1 MKTIQ
6 LNKSTF
12 ALAFFALMM
21 CFSQNAKA
29 QSLLDFDFYSTE
41 GTTSES
47 MTGRIFGLSDNST
60 STPSSVALF
69 TINGVTVNTIF
80 SVYDSIYRNFT
91 VDNGQITAANFNI
104 TMRGTS
110 RTVNGR
116 RVQTAIPGTD
126 YYIQNLKFG
135 YAGQNGANFFPVPE
149 DYETPILVYV
159 NNAGFSA
166 VTYTQVAS
174 VPEPSSFS
182 LLAIGLG
189 GLALVRRRK

>member
-1 MKTIQ
+1 MKIIQ

-29 QSLLDFDFYSTE
+29 QSLLDFDFYSTT
-41 GTTSES
+41 GTTSAS
-47 MTGRIFGLSDNST
+47 MSGRIFGLSDNST
-60 STPSSVALF
+60 STPSSVTLF

-80 SVYDSIYRNFT
+80 SVYDTPARNFT

-110 RTVNGR
+110 RFENGR
-116 RVQTAIPGTD
+116 PVQTAIPGTD
-126 YYIQNLKFG
+126 YYSQLLKLG
-135 YAGQNGANFFPVPE
+135 YAGQNGAVFSPVFG
-149 DYETPILVYV
+149 DNETPRLAYV
-159 NNAGFSA
+159 NNTGFSA
-166 VTYTQVAS
+166 VTYTQAAS

>member
-1 MKTIQ
+1 MQIIRI
-6 LNKSTF
+6 NKITP
-12 ALAFFALMM
+12 ALAFFALMT

-29 QSLLDFDFYSTE
+29 QSLLDFDFYSTK

-80 SVYDSIYRNFT
+80 SVYDSYSVFT
-91 VDNGQITAANFNI
+91 VNDGQITGADYSNAIFGKSKRKN
-104 TMRGTS
+104 GTW
-110 RTVNGR
+110 VE
-116 RVQTAIPGTD
+116 TAIPGTV
-126 YYIQNLKFG
+126 YFMEELTLG
-135 YAGQNGANFFPVPE
+135 YAGQNHANFFPVSG
-149 DYETPILVYV
+149 DYQNPPLVYV

-174 VPEPSSFS
+174 VPEPSALS

>member
-1 MKTIQ
+1 MKIIQ

-29 QSLLDFDFYSTE
+29 QSLLDFDFYSTT
-41 GTTSES
+41 GTTSAS
-47 MTGRIFGLSDNST
+47 MSGRIFGLSDNST
-60 STPSSVALF
+60 STPSSVTLF

-110 RTVNGR
+110 RIVNGT
-116 RVQTAIPGTD
+116 RVETARPGTD
-126 YYIQNLKFG
+126 YYSQYLKLG
-135 YAGQNGANFFPVPE
+135 YAGQNAAIFRPVLG
-149 DYETPILVYV
+149 DNETPFLSYV

-166 VTYTQVAS
+166 VTYTQAAS
-174 VPEPSSFS
+174 VPEPSALSF
-182 LLAIGLG
+182 LAIGLG

>member
-1 MKTIQ
+1 MNMTQTKKNI
-6 LNKSTF
+6 LS
-12 ALAFFALMM
+12 LAFFALTT

-29 QSLLDFDFYSTE
+29 QSLLDFDFYSTK

-80 SVYDSIYRNFT
+80 SVYDGYSDFT
-91 VDNGQITAANFNI
+91 VDNGQITGANFNI
-104 TMRGTS
+104 AMIGES
-110 RTVNGR
+110 RFENEIMVE
-116 RVQTAIPGTD
+116 TAIPGTD
-126 YYIQNLKFG
+126 YYFQNLKLG
-135 YAGQNGANFFPVPE
+135 YAGQNAAVFFPVSE
-149 DYETPILVYV
+149 DYETPFLVYV

-166 VTYTQVAS
+166 VTYTQAAS

>member
-1 MKTIQ
+1 MTQTKKNI
-6 LNKSTF
+6 LS
-12 ALAFFALMM
+12 LAFFALTT

-29 QSLLDFDFYSTE
+29 QSLLDFDFYSTG
-41 GTTSES
+41 GTTSQS

-91 VDNGQITAANFNI
+91 VDNGQITVANFNI

-110 RTVNGR
+110 RFQNGR
-116 RVQTAIPGTD
+116 PVETAIPGTD
-126 YYIQNLKFG
+126 YYSQYLKLG
-135 YAGQNGANFFPVPE
+135 YAGQNAAIFRPVFG
-149 DYETPILVYV
+149 DNETPWLSYV

-166 VTYTQVAS
+166 VTYTQAAS

>member
-1 MKTIQ
+1 MKVIQ
-6 LNKSTF
+6 LNKTTF
-12 ALAFFALMM
+12 ALAFFALMT

-29 QSLLDFDFYSTE
+29 QSLLDFDFYSTG
-41 GTTSES
+41 GTVGES

-80 SVYDSIYRNFT
+80 SAYNTIYRNFT
-91 VDNGQITAANFNI
+91 VNDGQITGANFNNQI
-104 TMRGTS
+104 RGTS
-110 RTVNGR
+110 RIVNGSM
-116 RVQTAIPGTD
+116 VQTAIPGTV
-126 YYIQNLKFG
+126 YYFENLTLG
-135 YAGQNGANFFPVPE
+135 YAGQNHADFFPVSG
-149 DYETPILVYV
+149 DYQNPPLVYR

-174 VPEPSSFS
+174 VPEPSALS

-189 GLALVRRRK
+189 GLAMARRRK

>member
-1 MKTIQ
+1 MKIIQ
-6 LNKSTF
+6 VNKTTF

-29 QSLLDFDFYSTE
+29 QSLIDFDFYSTK

-80 SVYDSIYRNFT
+80 SAWDSIYRNFT
-91 VDNGQITAANFNI
+91 VDNGQITGANFNI
-104 TMRGTS
+104 TMIGES
-110 RTVNGR
+110 RFENEIMVE
-116 RVQTAIPGTD
+116 TAIPGTD
-126 YYIQNLKFG
+126 YYFQNLKLG
-135 YAGQNGANFFPVPE
+135 YAGQNAANFFPVSE
-149 DYETPILVYV
+149 DYETPFLVYV

-166 VTYTQVAS
+166 VTYTQAAS

>member
-1 MKTIQ
+1 MKIIQ

-29 QSLLDFDFYSTE
+29 QSLLDFDFYSTT
-41 GTTSES
+41 GTTSAS
-47 MTGRIFGLSDNST
+47 MSGRIFGLSDNST
-60 STPSSVALF
+60 STPSSVTLF

-80 SVYDSIYRNFT
+80 SVYNNIYRNFT
-91 VDNGQITAANFNI
+91 VNNGQITGANFNI
-104 TMRGTS
+104 TIFGESRFENGTM
-110 RTVNGR
+110 VE
-116 RVQTAIPGTD
+116 TAIPGTD
-126 YYIQNLKFG
+126 YYFQNLKLG
-135 YAGQNGANFFPVPE
+135 YAGQNAANFFPVSE
-149 DYETPILVYV
+149 DYETPALIYV

-166 VTYTQVAS
+166 VTYTQAAS
-174 VPEPSSFS
+174 VPEPSALS

>member
-1 MKTIQ
+1 MQIIRI
-6 LNKSTF
+6 NKITP
-12 ALAFFALMM
+12 ALAFFALMT

-41 GTTSES
+41 GTTSQS

-80 SVYDSIYRNFT
+80 SAYNTIYRNFT
-91 VDNGQITAANFNI
+91 VNDGQITGADFNVTI
-104 TMRGTS
+104 FGKRK
-110 RTVNGR
+110 RVNGR
-116 RVQTAIPGTD
+116 WVETAIPGTV
-126 YYIQNLKFG
+126 YYFENLTLG
-135 YAGQNGANFFPVPE
+135 YAGQNHANFFPVPG
-149 DYETPILVYV
+149 DYQNPPLVYV
-159 NNAGFSA
+159 SNAGFSA

-174 VPEPSSFS
+174 VPEPSSLS